1 MHEQPST
8 PPVPQ
13 LFVNS
18 APAPGLT
25 SNLTSMVVH
34 VVEGRATAEVGVVSP
49 LMPPMPRVGVEATR
63 LSIDLPLGST
73 VFSGTL
79 TQIET
84 RMDEVAAQSKVLHA
98 RGTAPEWASDSAMPL
113 HIGAELVSG
122 SVRRSAD
129 GATARCVAA
138 TVELRFGSRV
148 TLITGDPEFDGHFE
162 VTEIWHRFD
171 TAGGLRVEFV
181 ASG

>member
-1 MHEQPST
+1 
-8 PPVPQ
+8 
-13 LFVNS
+13 
-18 APAPGLT
+18 
-25 SNLTSMVVH
+25 
-34 VVEGRATAEVGVVSP
+34 
-49 LMPPMPRVGVEATR
+49 MPRVRVEATG
-63 LSIDLPLGST
+63 LAIDLPSGGRA
-73 VFSGTL
+73 FSGKL

-84 RMDEVAAQSKVLHA
+84 RMDEAAVPSKVLYA
-98 RGTAPEWASDSAMPL
+98 RGTAPERASDSAVPL

-138 TVELRFGSRV
+138 TVELGYGSRV

-162 VTEIWHRFD
+162 VTEVWHRFD

-181 ASG
+181 ATG

>member
-1 MHEQPST
+1 VHEQPST
-8 PPVPQ
+8 SPVPQ

-25 SNLTSMVVH
+25 SSLNSMVVH

-49 LMPPMPRVGVEATR
+49 VRSPLPRVGIEATS
-63 LSIDLPLGST
+63 LAIDLPSGGR
-73 VFSGTL
+73 VFSGML

-84 RMDEVAAQSKVLHA
+84 RMEEGAASSTVLYA
-98 RGTAPEWASDSAMPL
+98 RGTAPDGASDSAVSL

-122 SVRRSAD
+122 SVRRSAE

-138 TVELRFGSRV
+138 TVELRYGSRV
-148 TLITGDPEFDGHFE
+148 TLITGDPEFDGRFE
-162 VTEIWHRFD
+162 VTEVWHRFD

-181 ASG
+181 ATG

>member
-1 MHEQPST
+1 
-8 PPVPQ
+8 
-13 LFVNS
+13 
-18 APAPGLT
+18 
-25 SNLTSMVVH
+25 MVVH

-49 LMPPMPRVGVEATR
+49 LRPPMPRVGVEATR
-63 LSIDLPLGST
+63 LAIDLPSGGRA
-73 VFSGTL
+73 FSGKL

-84 RMDEVAAQSKVLHA
+84 RMDEAAAPSKVFYA
-98 RGTAPEWASDSAMPL
+98 RGTAPERTSDSAVPL

-129 GATARCVAA
+129 GATACCVAA
-138 TVELRFGSRV
+138 TVELRYGSRV

-162 VTEIWHRFD
+162 VTEVWHRFD

-181 ASG
+181 ATG